1 MSIRVYSLPCNQIGR
16 AIVTHLIQNPNVKIL
31 KLSARPHY
39 LQVTVTEGYQ
49 TVERVMIR
57 FGLR

>member
-1 MSIRVYSLPCNQIGR
+1 MNIRVYSLPCNQIGR
-16 AIVTHLIQNPNVKIL
+16 AIVAHLTQNSNVKIL